1 MKKMSGEKDLVEIYN
16 HRFNN
21 IRNRVY
27 DGSFISFPEMAP
39 SYNLEPY
46 QKNAIARIMDTN
58 TNTLLWQQ
66 VGAGKT
72 FEMVASGME
81 MKRLGLRNKILYVVP
96 NHIVSQWA
104 NDFLRLYPN
113 ANVLVA
119 TKKDM
124 SKQRRM
130 AFTTKIAT
138 GNYDAIIMAHSS
150 FKMISIGTDLQ
161 IELMRKQ
168 MDEMNAAIEQLDNS
182 YNENQTKIV
191 KQLERTKKSIEMQIQ
206 RLADSRRDENVVP
219 FENLGIDYMFVD
231 EAHEFKNLFSYTA
244 MRNIA
249 GVPQQNSAK
258 AMDMYMKCK
267 IIEDN
272 GGGICFATGTP
283 VTNTMAE
290 LYTMQRYLQE
300 NDLRK
305 QNIRCFDAW
314 AKTFGKVTNSFEIS
328 VDGSGFVNR
337 SRFCKFFNME
347 ELMNHFRQVAEI
359 QTAGML
365 RKALEES
372 VLGRVKAVPPKHI
385 GGKPTVIA
393 IEPSDV
399 LENYI
404 SEIVERT
411 ESIHNGN
418 VDPHIDNMLKI
429 TSDSKK
435 ASIDMRLIDPNY
447 PDEENGKLW
456 TIAKQVYQIYKDY
469 DTELKKQTL
478 FEKMNKGEMR
488 ILIGSTPKL
497 GAGTNIQERM
507 IAIHHVDV
515 PWRASDIEQQ
525 NGRAFRQGNM
535 YNEIY
540 EFRYVTKKSFDAYSW
555 QMVETKS
562 SYVTQLLEGTGDT
575 REFEE
580 DTQNSFSYAEVK
592 AIASGNPIIKE
603 KFEVDNEV
611 KRLETMRRS
620 WQKKKLQA
628 QDDVALLPDRI
639 ETEKKYRTILA
650 KEYEYFKDEIEAN
663 NLRDTEHFTFYD
675 VKGNEYH
682 DLKEAWNAIEECTK
696 GYKLN
701 DYKGDK
707 FVGRFMKADVL
718 IGLGLAGEGIVIKMK
733 TPLRTIN
740 VDSVNPVGRVNF
752 NRMYK
757 RINDIRYSLNKTI
770 ETIQNYEG
778 NLKIAKEMVNKPF
791 ELQDELASAR
801 NRQKEINKILDTSGN
816 ENSKVVVED
825 DLEEERNESCMEL

>member
-1 MKKMSGEKDLVEIYN
+1 MTIGGHFILSHKNEKENDEETGYVFSN
-16 HRFNN
+16 
-21 IRNRVY
+21 VY
-27 DGSFISFPEMAP
+27 DD
-39 SYNLEPY
+39 L
-46 QKNAIARIMDTN
+46 
-58 TNTLLWQQ
+58 
-66 VGAGKT
+66 
-72 FEMVASGME
+72 
-81 MKRLGLRNKILYVVP
+81 KIKFV
-96 NHIVSQWA
+96 
-104 NDFLRLYPN
+104 
-113 ANVLVA
+113 
-119 TKKDM
+119 
-124 SKQRRM
+124 
-130 AFTTKIAT
+130 
-138 GNYDAIIMAHSS
+138 
-150 FKMISIGTDLQ
+150 
-161 IELMRKQ
+161 E
-168 MDEMNAAIEQLDNS
+168 
-182 YNENQTKIV
+182 
-191 KQLERTKKSIEMQIQ
+191 
-206 RLADSRRDENVVP
+206 
-219 FENLGIDYMFVD
+219 LGIP
-231 EAHEFKNLFSYTA
+231 ENE
-244 MRNIA
+244 IA
-249 GVPQQNSAK
+249 
-258 AMDMYMKCK
+258 
-267 IIEDN
+267 
-272 GGGICFATGTP
+272 F
-283 VTNTMAE
+283 
-290 LYTMQRYLQE
+290 
-300 NDLRK
+300 
-305 QNIRCFDAW
+305 
-314 AKTFGKVTNSFEIS
+314 
-328 VDGSGFVNR
+328 
-337 SRFCKFFNME
+337 
-347 ELMNHFRQVAEI
+347 
-359 QTAGML
+359 
-365 RKALEES
+365 
-372 VLGRVKAVPPKHI
+372 
-385 GGKPTVIA
+385 
-393 IEPSDV
+393 
-399 LENYI
+399 
-404 SEIVERT
+404 
-411 ESIHNGN
+411 IH
-418 VDPHIDNMLKI
+418 
-429 TSDSKK
+429 
-435 ASIDMRLIDPNY
+435 
-447 PDEENGKLW
+447 
-456 TIAKQVYQIYKDY
+456 DY
-469 DTELKKQTL
+469 DTELKKQNL

-488 ILIGSTPKL
+488 VLIGSTPKL

-628 QDDVALLPDRI
+628 QDDVVLLPDRI

-650 KEYEYFKDEIEAN
+650 EECEYFKDEIEAN
-663 NLRDTEHFTFYD
+663 NLRDMEHFTFYD
-675 VKGNEYH
+675 VNGNEYH

-696 GYKLN
+696 GYKLS
-701 DYKGDK
+701 DYKENR

-791 ELQDELASAR
+791 ELQDELTSAR

>member
-1 MKKMSGEKDLVEIYN
+1 MKDGEPCTSRGVST
-16 HRFNN
+16 
-21 IRNRVY
+21 V
-27 DGSFISFPEMAP
+27 
-39 SYNLEPY
+39 LEGVTP
-46 QKNAIARIMDTN
+46 R
-58 TNTLLWQQ
+58 
-66 VGAGKT
+66 
-72 FEMVASGME
+72 
-81 MKRLGLRNKILYVVP
+81 P
-96 NHIVSQWA
+96 
-104 NDFLRLYPN
+104 
-113 ANVLVA
+113 
-119 TKKDM
+119 
-124 SKQRRM
+124 
-130 AFTTKIAT
+130 
-138 GNYDAIIMAHSS
+138 
-150 FKMISIGTDLQ
+150 
-161 IELMRKQ
+161 
-168 MDEMNAAIEQLDNS
+168 
-182 YNENQTKIV
+182 
-191 KQLERTKKSIEMQIQ
+191 RTKGS
-206 RLADSRRDENVVP
+206 
-219 FENLGIDYMFVD
+219 
-231 EAHEFKNLFSYTA
+231 
-244 MRNIA
+244 
-249 GVPQQNSAK
+249 
-258 AMDMYMKCK
+258 
-267 IIEDN
+267 
-272 GGGICFATGTP
+272 
-283 VTNTMAE
+283 MAWRFLPYE

-365 RKALEES
+365 RKSLEES

-469 DTELKKQTL
+469 DNDKATQLIFCDSSTPHKNEMEDDGEGSYVFSNVYDDLKIKFVELGIPENEIAFIHDYDTELKKQNL

-488 ILIGSTPKL
+488 VLIGSTPKL

-639 ETEKKYRTILA
+639 ETEKKYLTILA
-650 KEYEYFKDEIEAN
+650 EECEYFKDEIEAN
-663 NLRDTEHFTFYD
+663 NLRDMEHFTFYD
-675 VKGNEYH
+675 VNGNEYH
-682 DLKEAWNAIEECTK
+682 DLKEAWDAIQECTK
-696 GYKLN
+696 GYKLS
-701 DYKGDK
+701 DYKENK

-791 ELQDELASAR
+791 ELQDELTSAR